1 MSLLTKSKKKKE
13 NPREKIFVPKLL
25 LFELKLDLKIIVRC
39 LSQLDTKLKFLVERM
54 RKLMFKNISSL

>member
-54 RKLMFKNISSL
+54 RKLVS